1 MQHLKDLSTAKKIEL
16 YTLLYED
23 LSSMGIEGDTELAHV
38 NKEEMAVLRSMGGS
52 GTVNPRTQLVQF
64 MGGSSPHP
72 LKVHRL

>member
-52 GTVNPRTQLVQF
+52 VPTSGIP
-64 MGGSSPHP
+64 
-72 LKVHRL
+72 KI